1 MYLFLV
7 RHFNDIDHI
16 TPIAWKM
23 KTDGYPVA
31 VYCMNP
37 RYDIA
42 NDYRLEFMK
51 SKGAVVD
58 YLHTAYRQGDPF
70 YKFLQRLMNKGYCGK
85 PSVWAIWA
93 HNRRHAGISSKVSE
107 HLDWIAGKFAYKFM
121 RKVYYHTRWARSI
134 LEQTAARVVCFDY
147 VMPSLYVVDA
157 FLKAAKEM
165 SVPTLSLPHGIQL
178 YTNEVT
184 KPKSSDARRFTKFNR
199 FDYIIAPNQLR
210 KEILIQSGV
219 AGEKIAVLG
228 SARYCSEWL
237 EQNKKI
243 VPKVMR
249 NNDSSS
255 GKLKVVLMSSKPQC
269 SMDVVRMINT
279 FGILADLEEIEAC
292 IKPHTRTGGNKD
304 IFDDIQLPNVSHV
317 LTAELC
323 EWADVMLVVGSSV
336 ITEALMRGKPVLYLK
351 YLHANTTLP
360 EEMGACWII
369 HNEVELKDA
378 LLSLDTDKTQ
388 VPYEEKN
395 IAKFISEIVHGGA
408 AGSDVLD
415 DYEKFIVGCAS
426 NTQPGSGRG
435 GELNSDVRR

>member
-23 KTDGYPVA
+23 ITDGYSVA
-31 VYCMNP
+31 VYCMDP

-42 NDYRLEFMK
+42 NDYRLVFLK
-51 SKGAVVD
+51 NKGAVVD
-58 YLHTAYRQGDPF
+58 HLHTADARQGDPF
-70 YKFLQRLMNKGYCGK
+70 YKFLHWLMNKSF
-85 PSVWAIWA
+85 SVQKSYGVYNLRNADILSIVFEKLV
-93 HNRRHAGISSKVSE
+93 R
-107 HLDWIAGKFAYKFM
+107 IAGRLTYKLM
-121 RKVYYHTRWARSI
+121 RKIYYHTGWARSI
-134 LEQTAARVVCFDY
+134 LEQTAAKVVCFDY
-147 VMPSLYVVDA
+147 VMPGSYVVNA
-157 FLKAAKEM
+157 FLKAAKEI

-184 KPKSSDARRFTKFNR
+184 KPKSTDTRRFAKFNR

-210 KEILIQSGV
+210 KEILIKSGV
-219 AGEKIAVLG
+219 TGEKITVLG

-237 EQNKKI
+237 EQNNKI
-243 VPKVMR
+243 VPKVMD
-249 NNDSSS
+249 NKGSSS
-255 GKLKVVLMSSKPQC
+255 GRLKVVLMPSKPQC
-269 SMDVVRMINT
+269 NMDVVRMINT
-279 FGILADLEEIEAC
+279 LGILADLDEIEAC
-292 IKPHTRTGGNKD
+292 IKPHPRSPGSTKD
-304 IFDDIQLPNVSHV
+304 IFKNIQLPNVSHV

-336 ITEALMRGKPVLYLK
+336 ITEALMRSKPALYLK
-351 YLHANTTLP
+351 YLHANTTLS

-378 LLSLDTDKTQ
+378 LLSLHADKTQ
-388 VPYEEKN
+388 VPYEKKN

-408 AGSDVLD
+408 ANSDVLN

-426 NTQPGSGRG
+426 NT
-435 GELNSDVRR
+435 

>member
-37 RYDIA
+37 HYDIA
-42 NDYRLEFMK
+42 SDYRLAFMK

-58 YLHTAYRQGDPF
+58 YLHTAYRKSDLL
-70 YKFLQRLMNKGYCGK
+70 YKFLQHFMNKGLG
-85 PSVWAIWA
+85 SQTGARA
-93 HNRRHAGISSKVSE
+93 GNHRRAGIWFKAFE
-107 HLDWIAGKFAYKFM
+107 QLDRVAGKLAYKLM
-121 RKVYYHTRWARSI
+121 RKMYFNTGWARSI
-134 LEQTAARVVCFDY
+134 LEQTKARVVCFDY
-147 VMPSLYVVDA
+147 VMPRLYVVDV
-157 FLKAAKEM
+157 FLKAAKEL

-184 KPKSSDARRFTKFNR
+184 KPKSTDTRRFTKFNR
-199 FDYIIAPNQLR
+199 FDFIVASNQLR
-210 KEILIQSGV
+210 KEILVKSGV
-219 AGEKIAVLG
+219 AGEKITVLG

-237 EQNKKI
+237 EQNKHI
-243 VPKVMR
+243 VPKVME
-249 NNDSSS
+249 NDGSSS

-292 IKPHTRTGGNKD
+292 IKPHTRAGGNKD

-336 ITEALMRGKPVLYLK
+336 ITEALMRGKPALYLK
-351 YLHANTTLP
+351 YLHTNTTLS

-369 HNEVELKDA
+369 HNEIELKDA
-378 LLSLDTDKTQ
+378 LLSLHTDKTNI
-388 VPYEEKN
+388 PYEEKN
-395 IAKFISEIVHGGA
+395 IAKFISEIVHGGIIN
-408 AGSDVLD
+408 SDVLD
-415 DYEKFIVGCAS
+415 NYEKFIVGCAS
-426 NTQPGSGRG
+426 NT
-435 GELNSDVRR
+435 

>member
-16 TPIAWKM
+16 TPVVWKM

-42 NDYRLEFMK
+42 NDYRLEFIK
-51 SKGAVVD
+51 SQGAAVD
-58 YLHTAYRQGDPF
+58 YLHTAYGRQGDPF
-70 YKFLQRLMNKGYCGK
+70 YKFLQWLMNKSFGIQA
-85 PSVWAIWA
+85 SVRA
-93 HNRRHAGISSKVSE
+93 HNRRRADILSIVFE
-107 HLDWIAGKFAYKFM
+107 QLARIAGKFSYKLM
-121 RKVYYHTRWARSI
+121 RKMYHHTGWARSI

-147 VMPSLYVVDA
+147 VMPKRYVVDA
-157 FLKAAKEM
+157 FLKAANEM
-165 SVPTLSLPHGIQL
+165 SVPTVSLPHGIQL

-184 KPKSSDARRFTKFNR
+184 KPKSTDIRRFTKFNR
-199 FDYIIAPNQLR
+199 FDYIIVSNQLR
-210 KEILIQSGV
+210 KEILIKSGV
-219 AGEKIAVLG
+219 AGEKLTVLG

-243 VPKVMR
+243 VPKVMD
-249 NNDSSS
+249 NNGSSS

-269 SMDVVRMINT
+269 RMDVVRMINT
-279 FGILADLEEIEAC
+279 FGILADLDGIEAC
-292 IKPHTRTGGNKD
+292 IKPHTRAGGNKD

-323 EWADVMLVVGSSV
+323 EWADAMLVVGSSV

-351 YLHANTTLP
+351 YLHENTTLS

-369 HNEVELKDA
+369 HNEAELKDA
-378 LLSLDTDKTQ
+378 LLSLHTDKTQ
-388 VPYEEKN
+388 VPYEKKN
-395 IAKFISEIVHGGA
+395 VAKFISEIVHGGA
-408 AGSDVLD
+408 ANSDVLD

-426 NTQPGSGRG
+426 NT
-435 GELNSDVRR
+435 

>member
-23 KTDGYPVA
+23 KSDGYPVA

-42 NDYRLEFMK
+42 KDYRLEFMK

-58 YLHTAYRQGDPF
+58 YLHTVYRQGGSL
-70 YKFLQRLMNKGYCGK
+70 YRFLQHLMNKGYCGK

-93 HNRRHAGISSKVSE
+93 PNHKRADILSKLSE
-107 HLDWIAGKFAYKFM
+107 HLGWIAGKLAYKLM
-121 RKVYYHTRWARSI
+121 RKVYYHTGWARSI
-134 LEQTAARVVCFDY
+134 LEQTTAKVVCFDY
-147 VMPSLYVVDA
+147 VMPRLYVVDA

-184 KPKSSDARRFTKFNR
+184 KPKSTNARRFTKFNR
-199 FDYIIAPNQLR
+199 FDFIVAPNQLR

-219 AGEKIAVLG
+219 AGEKITVLG

-237 EQNKKI
+237 KQNKII
-243 VPKVMR
+243 VPKAME
-249 NNDSSS
+249 NNGSRS

-269 SMDVVRMINT
+269 RMDVVKMINT

-292 IKPHTRTGGNKD
+292 VKPHTRTGGNKD

-336 ITEALMRGKPVLYLK
+336 ITEALMRGKPALYLK
-351 YLHANTTLP
+351 YLHNNTTLP
-360 EEMGACWII
+360 EEMGACWTI
-369 HNEVELKDA
+369 HNEIELKNA
-378 LLSLDTDKTQ
+378 LLSLHADKTH

-395 IAKFISEIVHGGA
+395 IVKFISEIVHGGA
-408 AGSDVLD
+408 ASRDVLG

-426 NTQPGSGRG
+426 NTQPGSGGSGKMNR
-435 GELNSDVRR
+435 ED

>member
-16 TPIAWKM
+16 TPVAWKM

-42 NDYRLEFMK
+42 NDYRLEFIK
-51 SKGAVVD
+51 KKGVVVD
-58 YLHTAYRQGDPF
+58 YLYTAYRQGDPF
-70 YKFLQRLMNKGYCGK
+70 YKFLQWLMNK
-85 PSVWAIWA
+85 SVGIQASVRA
-93 HNRRHAGISSKVSE
+93 NNRGPAYISSKVFE
-107 HLDWIAGKFAYKFM
+107 QPAMIAGKLAYKLM
-121 RKVYYHTRWARSI
+121 RKMYYHTGWARSI
-134 LEQTAARVVCFDY
+134 LKQTAARVVCFDY
-147 VMPSLYVVDA
+147 VMPRLYVVDA

-165 SVPTLSLPHGIQL
+165 SVPTVALPHGIQL

-184 KPKSSDARRFTKFNR
+184 KPKSTDTRRFTKFNR

-210 KEILIQSGV
+210 KEILIKSGV
-219 AGEKIAVLG
+219 AGEKITVLG

-237 EQNKKI
+237 EQNNKI
-243 VPKVMR
+243 VPKVMD
-249 NNDSSS
+249 NNGSSS
-255 GKLKVVLMSSKPQC
+255 EKLKVVLMSSKPQC
-269 SMDVVRMINT
+269 SMDVARMINT
-279 FGILADLEEIEAC
+279 FGILADLDEIEAC

-304 IFDDIQLPNVSHV
+304 IFDDIKLPNVSHV

-323 EWADVMLVVGSSV
+323 EWADAMLVVGSSV
-336 ITEALMRGKPVLYLK
+336 ITEALMRGKPALYLK

-369 HNEVELKDA
+369 HNEAELKGA
-378 LLSLDTDKTQ
+378 LLSLHTDKTQ

-395 IAKFISEIVHGGA
+395 IVRFISEIVHGGA
-408 AGSDVLD
+408 ASSDVLEE
-415 DYEKFIVGCAS
+415 YKKFIVSCAS
-426 NTQPGSGRG
+426 NA
-435 GELNSDVRR
+435 

>member
-58 YLHTAYRQGDPF
+58 YLHTAYQQGDPL
-70 YKFLQRLMNKGYCGK
+70 YKFLQRLMNKGFGSQA
-85 PSVWAIWA
+85 SVRD
-93 HNRRHAGISSKVSE
+93 HNRRHAGISSKVFE
-107 HLDWIAGKFAYKFM
+107 QLDGIAGKLAYKLM
-121 RKVYYHTRWARSI
+121 RKMYYHTRWARSI
-134 LEQTAARVVCFDY
+134 LKQTAARVVCFDY
-147 VMPSLYVVDA
+147 VMPRLYVVDA

-184 KPKSSDARRFTKFNR
+184 KPKSTDTRRFTKFNR
-199 FDYIIAPNQLR
+199 FDYIVASNQLR
-210 KEILIQSGV
+210 KEILVKSGV
-219 AGEKIAVLG
+219 AGEKITVLG

-243 VPKVMR
+243 VPKVM
-249 NNDSSS
+249 DSNGGSS

-336 ITEALMRGKPVLYLK
+336 ITEALMRSKPALYLK
-351 YLHANTTLP
+351 YLHANTTLS

-378 LLSLDTDKTQ
+378 LLSLHADKTQ
-388 VPYEEKN
+388 VPYEKKN

-408 AGSDVLD
+408 ANSDVLN

-426 NTQPGSGRG
+426 NT
-435 GELNSDVRR
+435 

>member
-16 TPIAWKM
+16 TPVAWKM

-42 NDYRLEFMK
+42 NDYRLEFIK
-51 SKGAVVD
+51 SKGAAVD

-70 YKFLQRLMNKGYCGK
+70 YKFLQWLMNKSLGSQT
-85 PSVWAIWA
+85 SVRAN
-93 HNRRHAGISSKVSE
+93 NRRPADISSKVFNQPAM
-107 HLDWIAGKFAYKFM
+107 IAGKLAYKLM
-121 RKVYYHTRWARSI
+121 RKMYYHTGWARSI

-147 VMPSLYVVDA
+147 VMPRLYVVDA

-165 SVPTLSLPHGIQL
+165 SLPTLSLPHGIQL

-184 KPKSSDARRFTKFNR
+184 KPKSTDTRRFTKFNR

-210 KEILIQSGV
+210 KEILIKSGV
-219 AGEKIAVLG
+219 PGEKITVLG

-237 EQNKKI
+237 EQNNKI
-243 VPKVMR
+243 VPKVLD
-249 NNDSSS
+249 NNGSSS
-255 GKLKVVLMSSKPQC
+255 GRLKVVLMSSKPQC

-336 ITEALMRGKPVLYLK
+336 ITEALMRGKPALYLK
-351 YLHANTTLP
+351 YLHANTTLA
-360 EEMGACWII
+360 EEMGACWMI
-369 HNEVELKDA
+369 HNEAELKDA
-378 LLSLDTDKTQ
+378 LLSLHTDKTR

-408 AGSDVLD
+408 ANSDVLD

-426 NTQPGSGRG
+426 NP
-435 GELNSDVRR
+435 

>member
-16 TPIAWKM
+16 TPIVWKM

-42 NDYRLEFMK
+42 NDYRLAFMK
-51 SKGAVVD
+51 SKGVVVD
-58 YLHTAYRQGDPF
+58 YIHTAYRRGDPL
-70 YKFLQRLMNKGYCGK
+70 YKLLQRLMNKSFGSEA
-85 PSVWAIWA
+85 SVRT
-93 HNRRHAGISSKVSE
+93 HNCRLANISSKVFE
-107 HLDWIAGKFAYKFM
+107 QLDRIAGKLAYKLM
-121 RKVYYHTRWARSI
+121 RKMYYHTRWARSI

-147 VMPSLYVVDA
+147 VMPRLYVVDA

-184 KPKSSDARRFTKFNR
+184 KPKSTDTRRFTKFNR
-199 FDYIIAPNQLR
+199 FDYIIASNQLR
-210 KEILIQSGV
+210 KEILIKSGV
-219 AGEKIAVLG
+219 PGDKITVLG

-237 EQNKKI
+237 EQNQKI
-243 VPKVMR
+243 VPKVMD
-249 NNDSSS
+249 NNGSSS

-292 IKPHTRTGGNKD
+292 IKPHTRAGGNKD

-336 ITEALMRGKPVLYLK
+336 ITEALMRGKPALYLK
-351 YLHANTTLP
+351 YLHANTTLS
-360 EEMGACWII
+360 EEMGACWTI
-369 HNEVELKDA
+369 HSETELKDA
-378 LLSLDTDKTQ
+378 LLSLHADKTQ
-388 VPYEEKN
+388 VPYEERN

-408 AGSDVLD
+408 TNSDVLA

-426 NTQPGSGRG
+426 ST
-435 GELNSDVRR
+435 